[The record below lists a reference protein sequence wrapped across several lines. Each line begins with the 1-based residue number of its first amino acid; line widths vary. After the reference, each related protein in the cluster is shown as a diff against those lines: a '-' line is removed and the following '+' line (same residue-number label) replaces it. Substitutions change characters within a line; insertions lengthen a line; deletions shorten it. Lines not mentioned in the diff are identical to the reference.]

1 MWNVDEMKRLECLDI
16 VFEIIFF
23 LYVDI
28 VWKKCCL
35 WEIFDRYNEFISFM
49 LFCLIC

>member
-16 VFEIIFF
+16 VFEIICF

-28 VWKKCCL
+28 VWKK
-35 WEIFDRYNEFISFM
+35 M
-49 LFCLIC
+49 LFVRNIW